1 MVVALAKDTLFPLA
15 SSEKSRFPHLPSFP
29 LSSSSVH
36 TQHRSGKNVDD
47 DGETATLLLSGA
59 GGEAGGEIRNICGVC
74 CMLRIRNE

>member
-1 MVVALAKDTLFPLA
+1 MVVGWWHWQKTPFFPWQAAKKVDSHIL
-15 SSEKSRFPHLPSFP
+15 P